1 MYKPANN
8 KYMKY
13 TFTIKEVLKRTVEV
27 KASNQADAYIKVENL
42 YNDEEIV
49 LDYNDLWSVDI
60 TMIKDENA

>member
-1 MYKPANN
+1 
-8 KYMKY
+8 MKY